1 MTAPNLRVVRRP
13 RAPLVASLT
22 AAVAP
27 VKDPT
32 KLFTTGVAG
41 RDQWQQEAWRFT
53 RTVGELGF
61 YVRWR
66 SNACAQVRLV
76 ASEIDPE
83 TGFPTGSISP
93 ENKEGKKVIDLVRQI
108 AGGPLGQKQLIK
120 RAAAQLTVPGEL
132 WICILQRDNT
142 EQWFVV
148 GKKEITRSDKFIRL
162 ADGSQ
167 GQSVV
172 IKLPDGSKHD
182 YDPSNDA
189 MFRVWNESFED
200 ATEADSPVRACLDS
214 LAEIERSTKKIRNA
228 DQSRLLNNGLLMVP
242 SEASL
247 PDTRG
252 DDTTDPVS
260 PRNTRR
266 IAASLQRM
274 IIQAAE
280 TSIADENSLAAH
292 VPIVAAAPG
301 EHLGKITHIE
311 FSKEATKVAV
321 DIRNDAIARLAMG
334 LDMSPERLMGMGN
347 NSNHWSAYLLADEDV
362 KMHIAPV
369 LEVLCQAIY
378 EASLTGLLEQSG
390 LDPTKYT
397 LWFDAS
403 KLTADPDLTD
413 EAKDAYATGTITS
426 AALVEKLGLPENS
439 LYDFDTDEGIALW
452 ARDRVSG
459 KPELLPM
466 LAQLIPELAEYD
478 FTGAIPED
486 PYLQDDATNASSDP
500 TSTTPTPTPTTA
512 DTSQPTREPDTE
524 NADPTTPTYS
534 ALEDVYVNRALELA
548 AKRRIHTTDRALHAT
563 LRHVPAHQRNRHLP
577 ATTPDKIAQLTAGWD
592 DTLTPE
598 FATKTGVNLATLRA
612 AVNARVQKELTTNPE
627 NAHVMNG
634 GTI

>member
-1 MTAPNLRVVRRP
+1 MTAPNLRVVRRR

-27 VKDPT
+27 VKDPS

-83 TGFPTGSISP
+83 TGFPTGSIAKD
-93 ENKEGKKVIDLVRQI
+93 NKEGAKVVDIVRQI
-108 AGGPLGQKQLIK
+108 AGGPLGQKALIK

-132 WICILQRDNT
+132 WVCILQRDNG
-142 EQWFVV
+142 EQWYAV
-148 GKKEITRSDKFIRL
+148 GKKEITRSEKFVKL

-167 GQSVV
+167 GQSVA
-172 IKLPDGSKHD
+172 IKLPDGTKHD
-182 YDPSNDA
+182 YNPSQDA

-200 ATEADSPVRACLDS
+200 AQEADSPVRACLDS
-214 LAEIERSTKKIRNA
+214 LAEIERATKKIRNA

-252 DDTTDPVS
+252 EDTTDPAS

-266 IAASLQRM
+266 VAASLQRM

-280 TSIADENSLAAH
+280 TAIADENSLAAH

-301 EHLGKITHIE
+301 EHLGKIAHIE
-311 FSKEATKVAV
+311 FSKEATKAAV
-321 DIRNDAIARLAMG
+321 EIRTDAISRLAMG
-334 LDMSPERLMGMGN
+334 LDMSPERLLGMGN

-362 KMHIAPV
+362 KMHISPV
-369 LEVLCQAIY
+369 MEVLCQAIY
-378 EASLTGLLEQSG
+378 EASMTGLLEQAG
-390 LDPTKYT
+390 LDPNKYT

-413 EAKDAYATGTITS
+413 EARDAYSTGSITS
-426 AALVEKLGLPENS
+426 KALVEKLGLPENA
-439 LYDFDTDEGIALW
+439 LYDFTNAEGIALW
-452 ARDRVSG
+452 ARDRVSA
-459 KPELLPM
+459 KPELLSM
-466 LAQLIPELAEYD
+466 LGQLIPELAD
-478 FTGAIPED
+478 KNWMPEPVD
-486 PYLQDDATNASSDP
+486 TYTDDTAAE
-500 TSTTPTPTPTTA
+500 PTTELPDEETQA
-512 DTSQPTREPDTE
+512 PTKEPDTE
-524 NADPTTPTYS
+524 NADPTAPTYS
-534 ALEDVYVNRALELA
+534 AIEDVMVNRALEIA
-548 AKRRIHTTDRALHAT
+548 AKRRIGTRDRALYAR
-563 LRHVPAHQRNRHLP
+563 LRNIPTHERNRHLP
-577 ATTPDKIAQLTAGWD
+577 ALTPDQAAKYTAGWD
-592 DTLTPE
+592 DTLTPTLA
-598 FATKTGVNLATLRA
+598 ATTGVNLNRLRT
-612 AVNARVQKELTTNPE
+612 AVNTRVQAELCTDHTNV
-627 NAHVMNG
+627 HVVNG
-634 GTI
+634 NRV